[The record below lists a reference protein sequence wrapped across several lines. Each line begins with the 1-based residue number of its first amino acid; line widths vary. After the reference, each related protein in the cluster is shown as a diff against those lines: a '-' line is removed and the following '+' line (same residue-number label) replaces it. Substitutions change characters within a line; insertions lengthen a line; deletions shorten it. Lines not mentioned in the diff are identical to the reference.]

1 MKDLYHPQPEPYET
15 LLIRR
20 DGAIDWLTLNRPERT
35 NALTPAMYERLAD
48 RLSTADADAD
58 VRVVVVTGAGDAFTA
73 GCCLD
78 FIPIQHNTSHAHCLS
93 SIGVSHSI
101 SLAWLQYSC

>member
-1 MKDLYHPQPEPYET
+1 LRYSSPLSERYASSAMLALWSAQTRHG
-15 LLIRR
+15 LWRR
-20 DGAIDWLTLNRPERT
+20 LWL
-35 NALTPAMYERLAD
+35 ALAA
-48 RLSTADADAD
+48 
-58 VRVVVVTGAGDAFTA
+58 VVVVVTGAGDAFTA